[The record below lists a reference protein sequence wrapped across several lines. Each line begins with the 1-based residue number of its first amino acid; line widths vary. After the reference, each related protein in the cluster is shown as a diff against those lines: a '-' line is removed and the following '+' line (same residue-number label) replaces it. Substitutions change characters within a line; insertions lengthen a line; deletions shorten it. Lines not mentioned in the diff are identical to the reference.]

1 MATAV
6 TMPRLGLAMA
16 EGTVVEWHARPGETV
31 TRGRVLLTVQS
42 EKVEVEVEAAATGVL
57 AAVYVQ
63 AGGTVPVGA
72 LLGAI
77 TEPGEPFDAA
87 AFAAAFVPAA
97 APPAASAAA
106 APTGPPAAAAGFAR
120 PVAPAARAL
129 ARRLGVDLARVAGT
143 GPGGRVTVEDV
154 ERAAHDTGPGLEF
167 AMTGTGPA
175 ILLVNGWGVDASA
188 WQPQVEALRD
198 AFTVITYEHR
208 GIGGSRPLGSG
219 RLTIADLADDAHALL
234 AHLGRAPAIVVGASL
249 GAAVALELALRHP
262 AAVRALALLSPP
274 FVADARLRAVLAS
287 WPDAAEARVRA
298 LLPWLLGRAFL
309 AQDGRR
315 EAAAHAWRTMA
326 ARTPVETLRRH
337 ADALGT
343 WLQRHAGTVLPTE
356 VPTTIAV
363 GDDDVLTPP
372 EHARALAAALAHAR
386 LEILPGAGH
395 ALALERPATVAA
407 LVRDLAR

>member
-1 MATAV
+1 
-6 TMPRLGLAMA
+6 MPRLGLAMA

-31 TRGRVLLTVQS
+31 VRGRVLLTVQS
-42 EKVEVEVEAAATGVL
+42 EKAQVEVEAPASGVL
-57 AAVYVQ
+57 AAVYVE

-77 TEPGEPFDAA
+77 TAPGEPFDAA
-87 AFAAAFVPAA
+87 AFANAF
-97 APPAASAAA
+97 APPPAPPHAASV
-106 APTGPPAAAAGFAR
+106 PEPPRSPAVAAGQAR

-129 ARRLGVDLARVAGT
+129 ARRLGVDLGRVVGT

-154 ERAAHDTGPGLEF
+154 ERAAHDTGPGLAF
-167 AMTGTGPA
+167 AATGTGPA
-175 ILLVNGWGVDASA
+175 VLLVNGWGVDASA
-188 WQPQVEALRD
+188 WQPQVDALCE
-198 AFTVITYEHR
+198 AFTVVTYEHR
-208 GIGGSRPLGSG
+208 GIGGSRPLGDG

-234 AHLGRAPAIVVGASL
+234 AHLGHVPATVVGASL

-262 AAVRALALLSPP
+262 GAVRALGLLSPP
-274 FVADARLRAVLAS
+274 FLADARLRTVLRS
-287 WPDAAEARVRA
+287 WPQDPEARVRA

-309 AQDGRR
+309 AHDGRR
-315 EAAAHAWRTMA
+315 EAAARAWRTMA
-326 ARTPVETLRRH
+326 ARTPVETLRAH

-343 WLQRHAGTVLPTE
+343 WLQRRAGAVLPIE

-372 EHARALAAALAHAR
+372 DHARALAAALARAR

-395 ALALERPATVAA
+395 ALALERPAAVAA
-407 LVRDLAR
+407 LVRELAR

>member
-31 TRGRVLLTVQS
+31 VRGRVLLTVQS
-42 EKVEVEVEAAATGVL
+42 EKAEVEVEAPASGVL
-57 AAVYVQ
+57 AAVYVE
-63 AGGTVPVGA
+63 AGSTVPVGA

-77 TEPGEPFDAA
+77 TDPGEPFDAT
-87 AFAAAFVPAA
+87 AFAAAFVPAV
-97 APPAASAAA
+97 APPAAPAAAAPAAPSAAA
-106 APTGPPAAAAGFAR
+106 ASRAQ

-154 ERAAHDTGPGLEF
+154 ERAAHDTEAGLEF
-167 AMTGTGPA
+167 ALTGTGPA
-175 ILLVNGWGVDASA
+175 VVLVNGWGVDARV
-188 WQPQVEALRD
+188 WQPQVDALCD

-208 GIGGSRPLGSG
+208 GIGGSRPLGG
-219 RLTIADLADDAHALL
+219 NRLTIADLAQDAHALL

-262 AAVRALALLSPP
+262 AAVRALGLLSPP
-274 FVADARLRAVLAS
+274 FLADARLRTVLAS
-287 WPDAAEARVRA
+287 WPDAPEARVRA
-298 LLPWLLGRAFL
+298 LLPWLLGREFL
-309 AQDGRR
+309 AHDGRR
-315 EAAAHAWRTMA
+315 EAAARAWRSMA
-326 ARTPVETLRRH
+326 ARTPVETLRAH

-343 WLQRHAGTVLPTE
+343 WLQSRAGTVLPIE

-372 EHARALAAALAHAR
+372 DHARALAAALAHAR
-386 LEILPGAGH
+386 LEIVPGAGH
-395 ALALERPATVAA
+395 ALTLERPAAVAA
-407 LVRDLAR
+407 LVRELAR